1 MPPINKTMQALS
13 ILNDVY
19 TQTTALLNAVSPN
32 GTGHA
37 QLGELFEQIRDDM
50 NDAKKRSETETLRL
64 GILGGRGSGKSSLAN
79 ALMGDNYL
87 PESALIFCTSLP
99 TTIKFSTR
107 NFLGIESELK
117 EQSYEGVDIKDGDIK
132 KRLQTICKES
142 ENPNNEK
149 MITKITIGLP
159 QGILDGKEIVDVP
172 GFTKGNPLHQ
182 AFAER
187 YAKHY
192 CDVCIVLINNSESVE
207 IGSYQ
212 GLEALARTFS
222 ERLDSTVFVIN
233 KCDESQDND
242 LKYIKKQLRDYLKGQ
257 DPIIFEVS
265 ARNSLAD
272 KGKQY
277 QFQDLLGHLAH
288 ISTRRNLI
296 LVRASIGRLVSN
308 FRSLQ
313 ELCQL
318 AESDLDALYQDINGL
333 LVTGISEYKKK
344 LERNLSREQ
353 ILPKVEPSLDIS
365 AFDLPQN
372 SLGLPPNEY
381 AKRLAQSIKSQLT
394 ILEEFIQKHQ
404 ANIYRSYN
412 SQYEME
418 IDNFS
423 KDLQAKVREFE
434 TRFNISTT
442 IEPPTVENRFQ
453 KMNFDPSRIE
463 KLKPFPFRLWLEQKL
478 PGVLVRDVKFWLSPI
493 SISYGGLSMKIG
505 IPIGV
510 ESAKDMTEK
519 FKQKLP
525 DEAIKIM
532 NEYLYT
538 SLDEFVR
545 QLQADYSQATNKFAK
560 DWEKCLRGY
569 ISRIEI
575 AKIITSRE
583 SQRKF
588 DNLIKNLD
596 IAHERVGKL
605 VSQD

>member
-1 MPPINKTMQALS
+1 MPTFSKTMQAIN

-19 TQTTALLNAVSPN
+19 SQTTALLNTMNVS
-32 GTGHA
+32 GAGHA

-64 GILGGRGSGKSSLAN
+64 GVLGGRGSGKSSLAN
-79 ALMGDNYL
+79 ALMGDSYL
-87 PESALIFCTSLP
+87 PESAIIFCTSLP
-99 TTIKFSTR
+99 TTIKFSART
-107 NFLGIESELK
+107 FLSIESELK
-117 EQSYEGVDIKDGDIK
+117 EQSYEAVDIRNSDIK
-132 KRLQTICKES
+132 KRLQSICKES

-187 YAKHY
+187 YAKHF

-207 IGSYQ
+207 IGNYQ
-212 GLEALARTFS
+212 GLEALARSFA
-222 ERLDSTVFVIN
+222 ERLDSTVFIIN
-233 KCDESQDND
+233 KCDESQEND

-257 DPIIFEVS
+257 EPVIFEVS
-265 ARNSLAD
+265 AKNSLAD

-277 QFQDLLGHLAH
+277 GFPDLLGHLAH

-296 LVRASIGRLVSN
+296 LVRATIGRLVSN

-318 AESDLDALYQDINGL
+318 TQSDLDELHQGINGL
-333 LVTGISEYKKK
+333 LVSGINDYKKK
-344 LERNLSREQ
+344 FEKNLSREQ
-353 ILPKVEPSLDIS
+353 ILPKVEPALDLS

-381 AKRLAQSIKSQLT
+381 AKQLVESIKSQLT
-394 ILEEFIQKHQ
+394 ILDEFIQKHQ

-412 SQYEME
+412 NQYEME

-423 KDLQAKVREFE
+423 KNLQAKVKEFE

-442 IEPPTVENRFQ
+442 IESPTVENRIQ

-463 KLKPFPFRLWLEQKL
+463 KLKPFPFRLWLEQRL
-478 PGVLVRDVKFWLSPI
+478 PEVLVRDVKFWLSPI
-493 SISYGGLSMKIG
+493 SISYSGVSIKIG

-510 ESAKDMTEK
+510 QSAKDMTAK
-519 FKQKLP
+519 FKQKVP
-525 DEAIKIM
+525 DDAIKIM
-532 NEYLYT
+532 NEYLYN
-538 SLDEFVR
+538 SLDEFIR
-545 QLQADYSQATNKFAK
+545 QLQTDYSQATNKFAK
-560 DWEKCLRGY
+560 DWEKCLRDY
-569 ISRIEI
+569 IARIEM
-575 AKIITSRE
+575 AKVITSRE

-588 DNLIKNLD
+588 DDLIKNLD
-596 IAHERVGKL
+596 IAHERVRKL